1 MKFLILL
8 LIFPLIR
15 GSESHPEEGFETT
28 SNDLD
33 DDDLIGAIKSA
44 IEIGQWQSKMERD
57 IEFMKKGT

>member
-15 GSESHPEEGFETT
+15 GSENAA
-28 SNDLD
+28 NDFD